1 MGRAGLV
8 RGSRGRLSLVPRLSL
23 ALSVR
28 RVRRTAASAPG
39 LPPLRLAA
47 AGVGDGLGPGASLQR
62 SAQGLAARA
71 FVLPRAGVCVR
82 VVPCPALAP
91 LLSAA
96 AGVGGDGLLGRR
108 ARRRARALRCG
119 LCSSRAV
126 SRVFGGREHEIA
138 ERVHAAIYESASFR
152 LRTPID
158 AMVASV
164 QPSTMRS
171 PRRQPKFES

>member
-1 MGRAGLV
+1 MRDLFQDRTLAPRAG
-8 RGSRGRLSLVPRLSL
+8 
-23 ALSVR
+23 ALTAPSPLR
-28 RVRRTAASAPG
+28 RAAERRC
-39 LPPLRLAA
+39 LRLAFVVVS
-47 AGVGDGLGPGASLQR
+47 AGA
-62 SAQGLAARA
+62 
-71 FVLPRAGVCVR
+71 VCVR

-164 QPSTMRS
+164 QPSTNALASATAQVRVLSWTRLRRRS
-171 PRRQPKFES
+171 AQPESYTHRSY